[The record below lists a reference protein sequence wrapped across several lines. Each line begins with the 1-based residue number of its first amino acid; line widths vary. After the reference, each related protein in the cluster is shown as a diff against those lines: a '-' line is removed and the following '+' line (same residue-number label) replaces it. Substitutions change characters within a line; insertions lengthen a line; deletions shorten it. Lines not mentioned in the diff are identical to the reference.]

1 MPVKVGDRVSV
12 YISQPV
18 PLNIDQNLRKCIT
31 FLNIVVLLEVKQII
45 FLCAILSSQN
55 YTGIMKKKHV

>member
-18 PLNIDQNLRKCIT
+18 PLNIDQNVRKCMYILKYCSSVGGQT
-31 FLNIVVLLEVKQII
+31 NHFFVRNTQFPKLYWHYVK
-45 FLCAILSSQN
+45 N
-55 YTGIMKKKHV
+55 PV